1 METEIKDIITTE
13 IQELPAI
20 QAVLN
25 SLKPKKK
32 KDPKYNNS
40 PEYNKTYYSK
50 HKQEILDM
58 LKVKCICE
66 LCGRETT
73 YQRMKYHKTTTL
85 CKKNRKPI

>member
-1 METEIKDIITTE
+1 MNTEIIEPEILTTE
-13 IQELPAI
+13 I
-20 QAVLN
+20 
-25 SLKPKKK
+25 KPKKK

-85 CKKNRKPI
+85 CMKNRKPI

>member
-1 METEIKDIITTE
+1 MNTEPEIITTE
-13 IQELPAI
+13 I
-20 QAVLN
+20 
-25 SLKPKKK
+25 KPKKK

-73 YQRMKYHKTTTL
+73 KNNKTTTL
-85 CKKNRKPI
+85 CMKNRKPI